1 MYTISSYRG
10 NRPTHTHTSTHTPT
24 NKRAITIHCV
34 AASMQCNYSYIH
46 FLNENTICLY
56 NIYVEQTYYELQLC
70 FQGLSTY
77 MYIYTLRR

>member
-10 NRPTHTHTSTHTPT
+10 NRPTHTHIHPHTQKQMGDYNT
-24 NKRAITIHCV
+24 LC
-34 AASMQCNYSYIH
+34 MQCNYSYIH

-77 MYIYTLRR
+77 MYIYIH